1 MRFSS
6 VSLSVAAALVG
17 VLAAAPSAHACGGLF
32 CSTAQPV
39 NQAAER
45 IVFATNADD
54 TVTAVIEIQ
63 YSGPSTSFSWLLPVG
78 AVPDTLRVSSNQAF
92 DRLQNATN
100 PQYTLTTRTEGTCK
114 EDGRSFFP
122 ASAAGAGA
130 FAPDAEAANDA
141 ASNGGVNVEA
151 SGSVGPF
158 DWTVLS
164 VDEGVEEPAQV
175 AVDWLEEEGYDIPES
190 TAGLLGP
197 YLSDGLYLLALKL
210 TKGADTGSIRPI
222 VVTYPGHTPIIPL
235 RPTSVAANPDMGVMT
250 WLLGE
255 GRGVPSNYLSLELNE
270 ARLNWFNPNGNYNAL
285 VIEAADEAGG
295 HGFVTEYSDEAQTLS
310 NTVWTEFE
318 EESWVEFQNT
328 SFENFEDMFQVVNE
342 RWSFYDGY
350 FDALEQGVTLS
361 ASVSRE
367 DFRACPGCYADDVD
381 FTPSEL
387 IAALEANVIEPMRV
401 VQDLLDR
408 APDVTRLYT
417 TLSPDEMTLDPAFTF
432 NPELPKVSNV
442 HTAERVIECDEG
454 TLLQDAPFRIE
465 LPQGDVVRG
474 TAQDVGSWPVS
485 LNSLPA
491 NRLVSMQSASGPGRV
506 AEDNREMISNEL
518 SDHNATVPGPR
529 PGSFLGCALSGDQG
543 SSQTGAWFAALGLLF
558 ALRRART
565 RGTLRETA
573 S

>member
-1 MRFSS
+1 MRLS
-6 VSLSVAAALVG
+6 SLSFTFTAALTAM
-17 VLAAAPSAHACGGLF
+17 LAAAPSAYACGGLF
-32 CSTAQPV
+32 CSSVQPV

-63 YSGPSTSFSWLLPVG
+63 YSGPSTNFSWLLPIG

-100 PQYTLTTRTEGTCK
+100 PQYSLTTRTEGTCK
-114 EDGRSFFP
+114 Q
-122 ASAAGAGA
+122 A
-130 FAPDAEAANDA
+130 DANFLGDSTGVA
-141 ASNGGVNVEA
+141 ASPGSIGADEGPRGGGVNVEA

-164 VDEGVEEPAQV
+164 VDEGVDEPAQV
-175 AVDWLEEEGYDIPES
+175 AVDWLGEEGYDIPET
-190 TAGLLGP
+190 TAALLGP

-222 VVTYPGHTPIIPL
+222 VVTYPGDTPIIPL

-270 ARLNWFNPNGNYNAL
+270 ARLNWFNPSSNYNAL

-310 NTVWTEFE
+310 NTVWTDFE
-318 EESWVEFQNT
+318 EDSWSQLQST
-328 SFENFEDMFQVVNE
+328 SFENFQDMFQFVND

-350 FDALEQGVTLS
+350 FDALEQGLTLS

-367 DFRACPGCYADDVD
+367 DFRACPGCYADQVE

-387 IAALEANVIEPMRV
+387 IAALEENVIEPMRV
-401 VQDLLDR
+401 MQDLLDR

-417 TLSPDEMTLDPAFTF
+417 TLSPDEMTIDPAFTF
-432 NPELPKVSNV
+432 NPELPKVSNI
-442 HTAERVIECDEG
+442 HTAERVIECDDG

-474 TAQDVGSWPVS
+474 TAQDVGNWPVS
-485 LNSLPA
+485 LSSLPA
-491 NRLVSMQSASGPGRV
+491 NRLVSMQGASGAGRV
-506 AEDNREMISNEL
+506 AEDNRELIAAEL
-518 SDHNATVPGPR
+518 STHNASVPGPR
-529 PGSFLGCALSGDQG
+529 SAGLFGCTINGTQR
-543 SSQTGAWFAALGLLF
+543 SSQAGAWLAALGLFF

-565 RGTLRETA
+565 RGTRRGTTT
-573 S
+573 